1 MTTNNNLF
9 EGSHVVLT
17 IDDDPWYQSGN
28 LGIPDKYIPSDFT
41 SDDDPY
47 KSDVFLK
54 YAPYKT
60 NVKLD
65 RTKYDLGLGHSL
77 LERKKNMENFTTSD
91 NTNRNILIVLLIIII
106 LIYFIK
112 KHKN

>member
-1 MTTNNNLF
+1 MTANNNLF

-17 IDDDPWYQSGN
+17 IDEDPWYQSGN
-28 LGIPDKYIPSDFT
+28 LGIPDKYIPTDFT

-47 KSDVFLK
+47 KSDIHLK
-54 YAPYKT
+54 YAPYKS

-65 RTKYDLGLGHSL
+65 KNKHDLGLGHSF
-77 LERKKNMENFTTSD
+77 LERKKNMENFTMSD

-106 LIYFIK
+106 LIYLIK